1 MAGYPC
7 FAMVLTPWIDGWVQK
22 TARTC
27 PTRMRE
33 SFTLTNLIW
42 LVRAFLKSCG
52 SHIYSGLVTT
62 RTKQVRFKCLSTPRR
77 GPNNKPLA
85 FVVPGAHSYELG
97 GFLPVALLVGY
108 SWEHSVWVFLC
119 HSFCTNNRPT
129 GNTVDSANREKNDVS
144 GQVQRRSP
152 HRFSWRITLSSL
164 INQNI

>member
-1 MAGYPC
+1 MGTSTYESRKKSEVKFEGRFFENAISARRPFLFHYRSTLLSQSLLRMISIFASRGNYLC
-7 FAMVLTPWIDGWVQK
+7 FARVMNPRKDGWVQK

-97 GFLPVALLVGY
+97 GFFTCRVAGWPLM
-108 SWEHSVWVFLC
+108 
-119 HSFCTNNRPT
+119 
-129 GNTVDSANREKNDVS
+129 
-144 GQVQRRSP
+144 
-152 HRFSWRITLSSL
+152 
-164 INQNI
+164 